1 MIKVIKH
8 RDPEPL
14 YKMNCQCGCVF
25 IFEKTD
31 VNCDKDGTYVVCPD
45 CNMYIATELAK
56 RIERSES

>member
-14 YKMNCQCGCVF
+14 YQMNCQCGCMF
-25 IFEKTD
+25 TFEKTD
-31 VNCDKDGTYVVCPD
+31 VNYDHEGPYVVCPD
-45 CNMYIATELAK
+45 CNKYISTGLAK